1 MIDRKYEVVASNDWL
16 IYEFVSIGPKGK
28 IPKTVIYQHIDDNIY
43 NLAFGDKDSISGNI
57 DDLVIT
63 DNQDTEIVLANVAST
78 LFDFFD
84 NYNGTIVLAKGSTQS
99 RTRLYRRYLT
109 ILLEIIEENFL
120 LLGELNGEVERFKK
134 NKEYTSFLITKL
146 QKMLKDAV
154 KRKKT
159 EIDPTLTEK
168 YKGQVLFKE
177 KYEWAMNHVKG
188 RDIKKEIEEALNKER
203 ITKP

>member
-146 QKMLKDAV
+146 
-154 KRKKT
+154 
-159 EIDPTLTEK
+159 
-168 YKGQVLFKE
+168 
-177 KYEWAMNHVKG
+177 
-188 RDIKKEIEEALNKER
+188 
-203 ITKP
+203 